1 MAARKQVAP
10 AAYGMERAI
19 RDMAVPD
26 QPKGSPGNKR
36 GAGDA
41 GRASSG
47 RMPVPAPNAATALR
61 SLGRARRTLTLPTVL
76 VVEDDAPLRA
86 ALIAALSAQG
96 YQAME
101 AGDVAGALAE
111 IAAADVDVVL
121 SDIGM
126 PGDGYALLAQL
137 RRLRPQVPVVL
148 MTGIEEDDLGRR
160 ARDAGA
166 YAYLVKPIRLSVLK
180 RTLDD
185 ACHRA

>member
-1 MAARKQVAP
+1 
-10 AAYGMERAI
+10 
-19 RDMAVPD
+19 
-26 QPKGSPGNKR
+26 
-36 GAGDA
+36 
-41 GRASSG
+41 
-47 RMPVPAPNAATALR
+47 MPVPAPNAATALR

-101 AGDVAGALAE
+101 AGDGAGALAE

>member
-1 MAARKQVAP
+1 
-10 AAYGMERAI
+10 
-19 RDMAVPD
+19 
-26 QPKGSPGNKR
+26 
-36 GAGDA
+36 
-41 GRASSG
+41 
-47 RMPVPAPNAATALR
+47 MPVPAPNAATALR